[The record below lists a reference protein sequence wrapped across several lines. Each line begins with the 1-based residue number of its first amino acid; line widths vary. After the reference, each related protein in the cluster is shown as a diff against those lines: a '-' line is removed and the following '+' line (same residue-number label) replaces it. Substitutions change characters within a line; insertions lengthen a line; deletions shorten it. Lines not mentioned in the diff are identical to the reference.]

1 MRGWGWGPCAPLGCT
16 PTPRKH
22 LLPALPAQPSL
33 PGIRT
38 RLRLDGFLR
47 GRQHVRGEFAKL
59 QEDLQGSSLRRW
71 DGATLVW
78 RLPPSV
84 AAPGWAAWGSDS
96 ALGQSPKPILTRTLI
111 QLGVRHKK
119 EGGPPAPPYE
129 AENGTVL
136 GGPSPGQGPEGT
148 HGQRLGPKLP
158 GDGPAQQKAHGSVNS
173 PGYHPRGWFTAQGAV
188 LTGPAGPRPPGWR
201 ARGTPSP
208 SRMKGR

>member
-1 MRGWGWGPCAPLGCT
+1 MQCCGVPTQRPSPALLIWEADRIRHQCLDFSRMPVSRCTRTPGCSLSHREMGPEPPDLCRLQLSTGQPRRVVRGWGWGPCAPLGCT

-96 ALGQSPKPILTRTLI
+96 ALGQSPKPILTRTLV

-119 EGGPPAPPYE
+119 EGGPPC
-129 AENGTVL
+129 T
-136 GGPSPGQGPEGT
+136 SI
-148 HGQRLGPKLP
+148 
-158 GDGPAQQKAHGSVNS
+158 
-173 PGYHPRGWFTAQGAV
+173 
-188 LTGPAGPRPPGWR
+188 
-201 ARGTPSP
+201 
-208 SRMKGR
+208 